1 MPATAP
7 PTEQQW
13 LGNNTDPTPQPST
26 LGAMDNMA
34 ADYLQEATNQQTSG
48 NRSAALAA
56 AQSALIALCAA
67 DAIADGR
74 GVAI

>member
-1 MPATAP
+1 MPAPAP

-13 LGNNTDPTPQPST
+13 LGNTIQPTPPST

-56 AQSALIALCAA
+56 AQSALIALAAA

-74 GVAI
+74 GVAL